1 MNIAFIV
8 EAFPCLSQTFI
19 LDQITGL
26 IDLGHEVEIFAG
38 RDPQEKKIHASFNEY
53 RLREKV
59 HYPNKTL
66 QSRIPRLGK
75 AIYLIIKNLP
85 RHPGLVLQA
94 LGQFKHCRDMNLLQ
108 FLELVLPFFDCSFD
122 IIHCHFGPMGLR
134 GLALKKIGI
143 PAKLITT
150 FHGYDI
156 HCYPRRVGQDVYRR
170 LFDDGDLFTANS
182 NFTKNRVAA
191 LGCQEEKIRILPVG
205 LKIEQFSFR
214 ERKILPNELV
224 RICTVARFVEKKGHR
239 FALEALAKVVKKHPN
254 VIYSLAGGGRLEND
268 MKALA
273 AELQIEDKVEFLGEL
288 TQQEIV
294 ELYQRSHFFVL
305 PSITASDGDME
316 GQGLVLQE
324 AQACGMPVIS
334 TLHNGI
340 PEGIQDGLSGF
351 LVPEKDVDGLAEKME
366 YLIEHPEIWA
376 EMGSCGRKFVEEKYD
391 IKGLNHRL
399 ENIYKDLLSN
409 HRG

>member
-1 MNIAFIV
+1 MKIAFIV

-26 IDLGHEVEIFAG
+26 IDMGHEVEIFAG
-38 RDPQEKKIHASFNEY
+38 RDPQEKKIHASFNGY

-59 HYPNKTL
+59 HYPPRMPK
-66 QSRIPRLGK
+66 SRIQRLGK
-75 AIYLIIKNLP
+75 AICLIIKNLP
-85 RHPGLVLQA
+85 KHPVMLGRA

-122 IIHCHFGPMGLR
+122 IIHCHFGPMGNR

-156 HCYPRRVGQDVYRR
+156 HCYPRRVGQDVYKR
-170 LFDDGDLFTANS
+170 LFEDGDLFTANS

-191 LGCQEEKIRILPVG
+191 LGCEEKKIRILPVG
-205 LKIEQFSFR
+205 LKIEQFPFR
-214 ERKILPNELV
+214 ERKVLPNELV
-224 RICTVARFVEKKGHR
+224 RICTVARLVEKKGHR
-239 FALEALAKVVKKHPN
+239 FALEALAKVAKKHPN
-254 VIYSLAGGGRLEND
+254 VIYSLAGGGDGEKDLKE
-268 MKALA
+268 LA
-273 AELQIEDKVEFLGEL
+273 AELQIEEKVEFLGEF

-294 ELYQRSHFFVL
+294 ELYQQSHFFVL

-340 PEGIQDGLSGF
+340 PEGIQEGTSGF
-351 LVPEKDVDGLAEKME
+351 LVPEKDVNGLAERME
-366 YLIEHPEIWA
+366 YLIEHPETWA
-376 EMGSCGRKFVEEKYD
+376 EMGRCGRKFVEEKYD
-391 IKGLNHRL
+391 IKILNRRL
-399 ENIYKDLLSN
+399 ENIYKELLS
-409 HRG
+409 